1 MHSSPEVESMRSS
14 GAAEGSRMENLSE
27 SDWSQSTS
35 EAETYKIILFW
46 FDFFLRL
53 AIKLQTQSMKKKES
67 LGATDCAKVWRNYI
81 FFLRVGQT
89 NDSF

>member
-1 MHSSPEVESMRSS
+1 MRSS

-46 FDFFLRL
+46 FDFLLRL
-53 AIKLQTQSMKKKES
+53 AIKLLTQSMKKEEN
-67 LGATDCAKVWRNYI
+67 LGATKGWILYTDCSTGWVKLKI
-81 FFLRVGQT
+81 LFEVGS
-89 NDSF
+89 N